1 MGPLALLNH
10 AINFVAPAAWLAL
23 LVPSL
28 SRFVMNKRAVAH
40 TYRAQVAIN
49 FAICLAALV
58 LGLVFFW
65 RDGKMLTYLAL
76 VLSSATCQWV
86 LLKGWR
92 A

>member
-23 LVPSL
+23 LVPLL
-28 SRFVMNKRAVAH
+28 SIFVIRKRAVTH
-40 TYRAQVAIN
+40 TFKAQVAIN
-49 FAICLAALV
+49 FVVCLVALV
-58 LGLVFFW
+58 LGLALFG

-76 VLSSATCQWV
+76 VLVSATSQWI

>member
-23 LVPSL
+23 LVPLL
-28 SRFVMNKRAVAH
+28 SIFVIRKRAVVH
-40 TYRAQVAIN
+40 TFKAQVAIN
-49 FAICLAALV
+49 FVVCLVALV
-58 LGLVFFW
+58 LGLALFG

-76 VLSSATCQWV
+76 VLVSATSQWI